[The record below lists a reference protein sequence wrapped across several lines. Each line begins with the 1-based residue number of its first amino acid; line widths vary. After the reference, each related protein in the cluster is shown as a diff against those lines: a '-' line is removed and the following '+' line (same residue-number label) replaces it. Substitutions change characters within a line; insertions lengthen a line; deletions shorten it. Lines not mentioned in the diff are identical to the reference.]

1 MKKRRFTMKKHF
13 LFLGIVIFAT
23 ELSFALFNS
32 LTKAQANS
40 SVLSANNNIALQ
52 KVEIHQNDIQAELC
66 IFLPS
71 LEQWGPY
78 ATLIVDGKVISNSE
92 VALINAKDPNTAKS
106 QTRCY
111 QFTFPVTVTE
121 KMSKTAVLKLEKLTA
136 DYQGGLLTETGL
148 VAIKKRLQETQPQI
162 DFTVVIEKGK
172 GGGGAYIQILA
183 KPDGMSDDQV
193 FQLIQQASVEEVS
206 ENWQEVVDLH

>member
-1 MKKRRFTMKKHF
+1 
-13 LFLGIVIFAT
+13 
-23 ELSFALFNS
+23 
-32 LTKAQANS
+32 
-40 SVLSANNNIALQ
+40 
-52 KVEIHQNDIQAELC
+52 
-66 IFLPS
+66 
-71 LEQWGPY
+71 
-78 ATLIVDGKVISNSE
+78 
-92 VALINAKDPNTAKS
+92 
-106 QTRCY
+106 
-111 QFTFPVTVTE
+111 
-121 KMSKTAVLKLEKLTA
+121 MSKTAILKLEKLSV

-148 VAIKKRLQETQPQI
+148 AATRKRLQETQPQI